1 MKRHEPQCLFADL
14 VLCCTQC
21 SLNISNAWC
30 DTRPSSFLLW
40 QFSAADSLVNNLQE
54 RCNKA
59 VRCWCN
65 IQCFSSGRLLDFGAK
80 VGGGKKKKKLEAE
93 PYVIK
98 LLGHSRNKRC
108 VNHDSANPSSAEHDS
123 ATPTQ
128 GADPRWACP
137 ADNCSLSSVSNPGLS
152 RWLKSHLW
160 SPAFVADRVLPA
172 TAADL
177 FPHSPISALLYTD
190 FLVLM
195 TPTAHRLLS
204 ANAFWHLRLIM
215 GKQTQV
221 LRKSRC
227 VCMPCEDK

>member
-1 MKRHEPQCLFADL
+1 MPLRWPCAVLYTVFAEHFKCMVWHKTQFFPSLAIFCSWLFSKQPTGKVQQGRAML
-14 VLCCTQC
+14 VQYSVFCFRK
-21 SLNISNAWC
+21 IA
-30 DTRPSSFLLW
+30 RLW
-40 QFSAADSLVNNLQE
+40 S
-54 RCNKA
+54 K
-59 VRCWCN
+59 
-65 IQCFSSGRLLDFGAK
+65 SGRGE
-80 VGGGKKKKKLEAE
+80 KKKKLEAE